1 MPYDNVDCILN
12 MPVSEDEFRH
22 ALSCFASGVNVVTT
36 IDAGGGLHGLT
47 VTAFCSVSLAPPLV
61 LICIEK
67 STASHFA
74 FQESNAFVVN
84 ILHAAHAHLSEHF
97 ATPFDDKFL
106 EVGYL
111 PGIKGIPILTDALAS
126 IECRIEKTFDG
137 GDHSIF
143 VGQVENATV
152 NEGEPL
158 VYFQSEY
165 RKIDF

>member
-1 MPYDNVDCILN
+1 

-36 IDAGGGLHGLT
+36 IDAAGELHGLT
-47 VTAFCSVSLAPPLV
+47 VTAFCSVSLSPPLV

-84 ILHAAHAHLSEHF
+84 ILHESQASVSEHF
-97 ATPFDDKFL
+97 ATPLIEKFR
-106 EVGYL
+106 EVGYR
-111 PGIKGIPILTDALAS
+111 PGIKGIPILTDALAN
-126 IECRIEKTFDG
+126 IECRIIEAFDG

-143 VGQVENATV
+143 IGQVENAVV
-152 NEGEPL
+152 NDGSPL
-158 VYFQSEY
+158 LYFQGGY
-165 RKIDF
+165 RKVAT

>member
-1 MPYDNVDCILN
+1 

-36 IDAGGGLHGLT
+36 IDAEGGLHGLT
-47 VTAFCSVSLAPPLV
+47 VTAFCSVSLSPPLV

-67 STASHFA
+67 NTASHNA
-74 FQESNAFVVN
+74 FRESNAFVVN
-84 ILHAAHAHLSEHF
+84 ILHASHAHLSEHF
-97 ATPFDDKFL
+97 ATPFDDKFQ
-106 EVGYL
+106 EVRYRLGL
-111 PGIKGIPILTDALAS
+111 NGIPVLSDALAS
-126 IECRIEKTFDG
+126 IECRIERAFDG

-143 VGQVENATV
+143 VGQVENAAV

-158 VYFQSEY
+158 VYFRSEY